1 MLPSTAGAAGI
12 ETDKSLLD
20 LYREGGPV
28 MHIIAL
34 CSIVTLAL
42 GTYCGIMYRKG
53 KMMHASLVS
62 ANPHK
67 CYLYGSC

>member
-28 MHIIAL
+28 MHIIAFVR
-34 CSIVTLAL
+34 S
-42 GTYCGIMYRKG
+42 
-53 KMMHASLVS
+53 
-62 ANPHK
+62 
-67 CYLYGSC
+67 